1 MSQHGDAAYEAFFKG
16 YNCSQC
22 IALAFADEM
31 GMTKEQ
37 ALKISSGFGGGVG
50 RMREVCGAFSG
61 IVLVLGAIY
70 GNTDPAGKSELY
82 AQVQALAE
90 QYKAR
95 NGGNS
100 IVCRELLGLKTAEGS
115 PIASPRTEEYYRKRP
130 CPELIR
136 LAGDIMEEYLSAH
149 PIAQKQE

>member
-1 MSQHGDAAYEAFFKG
+1 
-16 YNCSQC
+16 
-22 IALAFADEM
+22 
-31 GMTKEQ
+31 MTKEQ